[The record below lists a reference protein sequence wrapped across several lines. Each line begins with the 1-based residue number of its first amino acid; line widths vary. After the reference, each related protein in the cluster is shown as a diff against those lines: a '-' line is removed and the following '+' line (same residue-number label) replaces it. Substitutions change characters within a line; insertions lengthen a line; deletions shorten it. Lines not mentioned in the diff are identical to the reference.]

1 MLYTKDQSVCF
12 TVITSVLVYEI
23 RTDLSQ
29 HYEFLRYARR
39 ETKKQKTKK
48 KRHNLALIVMI
59 SKDMLS

>member
-29 HYEFLRYARR
+29 HYEFLRYAS
-39 ETKKQKTKK
+39 
-48 KRHNLALIVMI
+48 I
-59 SKDMLS
+59 SLESLLSVQDYVGFFFLF

>member
-1 MLYTKDQSVCF
+1 VCF
-12 TVITSVLVYEI
+12 KVLTSGLVYEI
-23 RTDLSQ
+23 GTDSRQ